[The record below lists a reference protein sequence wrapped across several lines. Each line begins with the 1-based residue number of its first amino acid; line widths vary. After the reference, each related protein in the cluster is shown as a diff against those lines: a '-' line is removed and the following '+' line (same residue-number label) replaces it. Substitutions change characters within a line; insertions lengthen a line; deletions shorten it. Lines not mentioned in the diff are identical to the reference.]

1 VPRSCP
7 TCGNSALQGI
17 GRGTQRIEES
27 LQQLL
32 PAARVLRIDRDSTR
46 RRDSAARAFDSVHRG
61 DVDVLVGTQMVA
73 KGHDFRNVA
82 LVVVLNADSQLA
94 SQDFRASERLF
105 ATLVQVVGRAG
116 RSGGPSRALVQTRF
130 PQHPLFAALARQD
143 YAAFADVLLAER
155 GCAGM
160 PPTTHQALLTAEAR
174 RLDDA
179 VAFLRTAV
187 ELAAD
192 PVDVRIYDPVP
203 MALARRAGIERAQ
216 LLVEAAQRGPLHAFL
231 RAWLGELRARK
242 SGVRWQIEVDPAEI

>member
-1 VPRSCP
+1 
-7 TCGNSALQGI
+7 
-17 GRGTQRIEES
+17 
-27 LQQLL
+27 
-32 PAARVLRIDRDSTR
+32 
-46 RRDSAARAFDSVHRG
+46 
-61 DVDVLVGTQMVA
+61 
-73 KGHDFRNVA
+73 
-82 LVVVLNADSQLA
+82 
-94 SQDFRASERLF
+94 
-105 ATLVQVVGRAG
+105 
-116 RSGGPSRALVQTRF
+116 
-130 PQHPLFAALARQD
+130 
-143 YAAFADVLLAER
+143 
-155 GCAGM
+155 M
-160 PPTTHQALLTAEAR
+160 PPTSHQALLTAEAR